1 MDSAVVIA
9 VWWSVDWRLTTFSSM
24 PGKRARQ
31 AGAVARTISS
41 TAGKAATVRRCGA
54 AVATAP
60 ASVHMHAGD
69 AMVELTLTPGRAGPV
84 RASMHLMGA
93 GLSPLEPREVTL
105 ALSNPEAGIEPIRRS
120 AVRSGQG
127 VWEVDGLLLLPAG
140 NWSARVDLL
149 VTDFERRTIEAT
161 VELR

>member
-1 MDSAVVIA
+1 MRLQITAHHDSLSDTVRDYAEKRIGK
-9 VWWSVDWRLTTFSSM
+9 L
-24 PGKRARQ
+24 GKRLHPD
-31 AGAVARTISS
+31 TL
-41 TAGKAATVRRCGA
+41 
-54 AVATAP
+54 
-60 ASVHMHAGD
+60 
-69 AMVELTLTPGRAGPV
+69 VELTLTPGRAGPV